1 MPDPLTDPVPDP
13 LAAAL
18 DRLWRTNGPELRA
31 RAERVRAALTDSG
44 GATGDQAGAVRDAH
58 VLAGAL
64 GTYGR
69 PGSELFATAEALL
82 ARELPDDDP
91 GARVALAAEIQRLL
105 PDLA

>member
-1 MPDPLTDPVPDP
+1 MTDP

-18 DRLWRTNGPELRA
+18 DRLWQRNGPELRV
-31 RAERVRAALTDSG
+31 RAERVLAALAAPDGSGADRAA
-44 GATGDQAGAVRDAH
+44 AVSDAH

-82 ARELPDDDP
+82 GGEVGGAPGGAERAARAQLADDV
-91 GARVALAAEIQRLL
+91 RRLL
-105 PDLA
+105 DELD

>member
-1 MPDPLTDPVPDP
+1 MTDP

-31 RAERVRAALTDSG
+31 RAERVLAALADPG
-44 GATGDQAGAVRDAH
+44 GDRADAVRDAH

-69 PGSELFATAEALL
+69 AGSELFAAAEALL
-82 ARELPDDDP
+82 EREPAGDH
-91 GARVALAAEIQRLL
+91 AAACRALADDVRRLL
-105 PDLA
+105 SDLAWETPLAP

>member
-1 MPDPLTDPVPDP
+1 MSNPSTDP

-31 RAERVRAALTDSG
+31 RAERVLSALSSPELEALDRAD
-44 GATGDQAGAVRDAH
+44 AVRDAH

-69 PGSELFATAEALL
+69 PGSELFAAAEALL
-82 ARELPDDDP
+82 DGGPEGAEPA
-91 GARVALAAEIQRLL
+91 ARVALAADVRRLL
-105 PDLA
+105 AELS